1 MRDAA
6 GRFSSRPL
14 RVASDSAVRLLL
26 TVDILKHPLDHQ
38 EKAPLRAKIRHVT
51 TEDSARNNRGWERMK
66 EHQKKMPGFRP
77 GGGTVP
83 AGEASGLS
91 TPLQAEPKNDALFL
105 NQLKMKE
112 TMMLNQAV
120 DEARISDVITITT
133 PIAAIIA
140 TGGAALVVAAG
151 VAIAIVLIGV
161 LIGYG
166 LFKGKDEG
174 KEGIS
179 EV

>member
-1 MRDAA
+1 
-6 GRFSSRPL
+6 
-14 RVASDSAVRLLL
+14 
-26 TVDILKHPLDHQ
+26 
-38 EKAPLRAKIRHVT
+38 
-51 TEDSARNNRGWERMK
+51 
-66 EHQKKMPGFRP
+66 
-77 GGGTVP
+77 
-83 AGEASGLS
+83 
-91 TPLQAEPKNDALFL
+91 
-105 NQLKMKE
+105 
-112 TMMLNQAV
+112 MLNQAV

-133 PIAAIIA
+133 PVGAVIA